1 MVDVGLLIL
10 KVLASIFSLGMIFS
24 PSLDLR
30 KVVKSQST
38 GEMALLPL
46 VSLWISSH
54 LWTVYGLLTDDM
66 FPLFATYLIGEICG
80 IVYTAI
86 FYRYTTEKA
95 YARKVILSA
104 LAFFIIITGYII
116 VAKAGVT
123 DQSSHSVEQIVGY
136 ITTITGIALYTSPL
150 ETIARVLKTKSG
162 ASIPVL
168 MCLCG
173 CGCNTLWMIYGLIDN
188 DTFVF
193 LPAAFCAF
201 FATLQIVLYFVF
213 YPKRA
218 SNKGEVLDGAP
229 KSDLPITVSTVVAA
243 DEVIVSISDAKD
255 PHYEAMHS
263 PRPSSNIA

>member
-1 MVDVGLLIL
+1 MVDMGLVVL
-10 KVLASIFSLGMIFS
+10 KVFASIFSLGMIFS

-30 KVVKSQST
+30 KVVKNQST

-54 LWTVYGLLTDDM
+54 LWAVYGLLTDDV
-66 FPLFATYLIGEICG
+66 FPLFVTYLIGEICG

-86 FYRYTTEKA
+86 FYRYTAEKA
-95 YARKVILSA
+95 YAQKVILSA
-104 LAFFIIITGYII
+104 FAFFIAITGCTII
-116 VAKAGVT
+116 GETGVT
-123 DQSSHSVEQIVGY
+123 GQSAHSVEQIVGY
-136 ITTITGIALYTSPL
+136 ITTATGIALYTSPF

-173 CGCNTLWMIYGLIDN
+173 SVCNTLWVIYGLVDH
-188 DTFVF
+188 DSFVF

-201 FATLQIVLYFVF
+201 FATLQIALYFVY
-213 YPKRA
+213 YPKRVPHT
-218 SNKGEVLDGAP
+218 GDFVDGAT
-229 KSDLPITVSTVVAA
+229 KSDLPITVPSVVAA
-243 DEVIVSISDAKD
+243 DEAIANVSDVED

-263 PRPSSNIA
+263 PRPSSTIV